1 MEQAMDDFREEP
13 WRVFKIMAEFVE
25 GFEELRD
32 IRPSISIFGSAR
44 MTADNPYYRMA
55 EELGHKLSDLGFSVI
70 TGGGPGI
77 MEAANKGA
85 KQGKSKSVGLNI
97 VIPKEQRSN
106 RYLDISLNFKHF
118 FARKVMFVKYANGFV
133 VFPGGFGTLDEFME
147 SLTLMQTEKTL
158 RFPVICIGKQYWQG
172 LFQWLQDALLPMG
185 TISQADL
192 DLFTITD
199 DLEET
204 TTILL
209 QNWHRRKYRKT
220 SVI

>member
-1 MEQAMDDFREEP
+1 MDDFREEP

-106 RYLDISLNFKHF
+106 RYLDI
-118 FARKVMFVKYANGFV
+118 
-133 VFPGGFGTLDEFME
+133 
-147 SLTLMQTEKTL
+147 
-158 RFPVICIGKQYWQG
+158 
-172 LFQWLQDALLPMG
+172 
-185 TISQADL
+185 
-192 DLFTITD
+192 
-199 DLEET
+199 
-204 TTILL
+204 
-209 QNWHRRKYRKT
+209 
-220 SVI
+220 